1 MKNKTIKSIN
11 TLGKV
16 TNIFILIMEAILG
29 VGFVLILAGVVVMAA
44 MPDDIVTG
52 TIDAQAQILIQDVND
67 IDIMG
72 IHIPVKVGL
81 ESETEITELVPG
93 VTATGYRIDDGNA
106 VINIDGSSET
116 LYLSDIF
123 KPFILEMV
131 IFCVG
136 IVFLFVVLVFAQRV
150 ANALKKCETP
160 FEENVVK
167 KLRALSFSMI
177 PMAVFSCL
185 EVSWG
190 SVGFRL
196 NLTMFLAV
204 AVILVVNYIF
214 QFGAQLQQESDE
226 TL

>member
-16 TNIFILIMEAILG
+16 TNIFIIVMEAILG
-29 VGFVLILAGVVVMAA
+29 IGFVAILLSTIVMAA
-44 MPDDIVTG
+44 MPDDVITG
-52 TIDAQAQILIQDVND
+52 TIDAQAQILIQDDYALEVF
-67 IDIMG
+67 G
-72 IHIPVKVGL
+72 IEVPVESGGII
-81 ESETEITELVPG
+81 ESEEIYPG
-93 VTATGYRIDDGNA
+93 ITITGERGENGAAIL
-106 VINIDGSSET
+106 NIDGSSDT
-116 LYLSDIF
+116 LYLTDIF
-123 KPFILEMV
+123 KPLILEMA
-131 IFCVG
+131 IFCVD
-136 IVFLFVVLVFAQRV
+136 IVLLFVVLVFAQRV

-185 EVSWG
+185 EVSLG
-190 SVGFRL
+190 SIGFRL
-196 NLTMFLAV
+196 NLTMLLAV